1 MVRAPPLV
9 QVAHLSNISGLQI
22 KLPADAKGAGPNMS
36 TAKPHRAWP
45 VPACG
50 KVDLFCDGFDTAAG
64 EVRGS
69 ARTIVCLV
77 CETLCSLSAV
87 LRDGP
92 P

>member
-1 MVRAPPLV
+1 MRTPPLV

-22 KLPADAKGAGPNMS
+22 KLPADAGVPSMS

-50 KVDLFCDGFDTAAG
+50 KADLFCDGFDAAAG

-77 CETLCSLSAV
+77 CEALCSLSVV
-87 LRDGP
+87 LIEGP